1 MKYKIVSDSSSDIL
15 SVEDVPFESVPLKLT
30 SSDREFCD
38 DANLDVSEMIEYLES
53 HKERTGSSCPN
64 VAEWEKAF
72 EDAENIF
79 CLTISGSLSGSYNA
93 ALTAAKKYK
102 EEHPERNIHVINTL
116 STGPETALIIEK
128 LCELIKNDVSF
139 DDIIDQVKAYQRRTH
154 LIFSLESLRNL
165 ANNGRVS
172 PIIAKLSGVLGIRI
186 IGKASDEGTLEMMH
200 KTRGERKMLSC
211 IAETIKSLGFN
222 GGKMRIHHCENM
234 QNAELL
240 KQAFLAV
247 FPTSDIIIRATRG
260 LDSFYAERGGLII
273 GFEGATA

>member
-30 SSDREFCD
+30 STDREFCD
-38 DANLDVSEMIEYLES
+38 DADLDVSEMIEYLES
-53 HKERTGSSCPN
+53 HKGRTGSSCPN

-79 CLTISGSLSGSYNA
+79 CLTISGSISGSYNA

-102 EEHPERNIHVINTL
+102 EEHPERNIYVINTL

-128 LCELIKNDVSF
+128 LCELIKNDVPF
-139 DDIIDQVKAYQRRTH
+139 DDIIDQVKAYRRRTH
-154 LIFSLESLRNL
+154 LLFSLESLRNL
-165 ANNGRVS
+165 ANNGRIS

-186 IGKASDEGTLEMMH
+186 IGKASDEGTLEMVH
-200 KTRGERKMLSC
+200 KVRGERKMLSC
-211 IAETIKSLGFN
+211 IAENIKSLGFN
-222 GGKMRIHHCENM
+222 GGKMRIHHCENI
-234 QNAELL
+234 QSAELL

-247 FPTSDIIIRATRG
+247 FPSSDIIIRSTRG
-260 LDSFYAERGGLII
+260 LDSFYAERGGLIV
-273 GFEGATA
+273 GFEGATV